1 MIQKILKIQ
10 FLILS
15 IYCFLFIVSSVD
27 AATLYLSPD
36 SQNIYQ
42 DNSFIVEVRLDSEGE
57 EINTAEVNIMYSSDL
72 LELVE
77 INNGDSILTLWP
89 KEPLIQNGN
98 ISFIAGMPNGFQG
111 QDGLIIRL
119 IFRGKGIGEGIV
131 NFEESSRVLLNDGQG
146 TETQL
151 NLSEGNYQVIE
162 KLEGLPIVSSKTHP
176 DQDKWYS
183 ETTLHLHWYLEEGI
197 EYSYLMSY
205 DPLAEPDGIADIP
218 EGELVWMGDIEY
230 KGLEDGIY
238 YFHLKQATRNKQ
250 SELEWG
256 PKVTF
261 RTMID
266 TSLPEEFELQ
276 ITEIEEKNYL
286 VFATR
291 DETSGIE
298 YYEVQEGKQESKKAI
313 SPYLLEDQK
322 LGKGIIKVK
331 AIDKA
336 GNERITEIKPP
347 FKINW
352 EDIIIL
358 LLILIG
364 IGIILWLVKKRSGFK
379 KFRVSK

>member
-1 MIQKILKIQ
+1 MIKKILKTQ
-10 FLILS
+10 FLILFIS
-15 IYCFLFIVSSVD
+15 SFLFIALSIN

-42 DNSFIVEVRLDSEGE
+42 DNSFITEVRLDTEGE
-57 EINTAEVNIMYSSDL
+57 EINTTEVNIIYSSDL
-72 LELVE
+72 LEIVD

-89 KEPLIQNGN
+89 KEPLTQNGN

-119 IFRGKGIGEGIV
+119 IFRGKGIGEGVV
-131 NFEESSRVLLNDGQG
+131 NFEESSKILLNDGQG

-151 NLSEGNYQVIE
+151 NLLEGKYEVIE
-162 KLEGLPIVSSKTHP
+162 KPEGLPIVSSKTHP

-183 ETTLHLHWYLEEGI
+183 EATLHLHWYLEEGT
-197 EYSYLMSY
+197 EYSYLISY
-205 DPLAEPDGIADIP
+205 DPLAEPDEIVDMP

-230 KGLEDGIY
+230 KELEDGIY
-238 YFHLKQATRNKQ
+238 YFHLKQAIKNKQ
-250 SELEWG
+250 LELEWR

-261 RTMID
+261 RAMID

-276 ITEIEEKNYL
+276 ITEIEGKNYL

-298 YYEVQEGKQESKKAI
+298 YYEVQEGKQEPKKAI
-313 SPYLLEDQK
+313 SPYLLEDQELRK
-322 LGKGIIKVK
+322 SLIKVK
-331 AIDKA
+331 AVDKA
-336 GNERITEIKPP
+336 GNERIAEIKLP

-352 EDIIIL
+352 KDIVIL
-358 LLILIG
+358 LSILIG
-364 IGIILWLVKKRSGFK
+364 VGIILWLVKKRSGFK